1 VRDVLLRLLV
11 LGSAVGVY
19 VLSIFVHPYTA
30 CEGCNGTGR
39 HRGSLFGYAFRPC
52 EKCSG
57 VGRKQRFGA
66 RLFNRGEPR
75 KGGSQMP

>member
-1 VRDVLLRLLV
+1 MRDVLPRLLV

-19 VLSIFVHPYTA
+19 VLSVFVHPYTA